1 MSKNPIFQMI
11 PSFFSLLCPVRAV
24 ALAVIACA
32 AVFPSSPVAAAERPN
47 FLVIVADDCTYR
59 DLELHGGQAKT
70 PHINRLADEGMNF
83 TRCFQ
88 AAPMCSPTRHNLYSG
103 LYPVKSG
110 GYPNH
115 AVAEEGV
122 RSVAHYLPEAG
133 YRVGLAGKSH
143 VGPESVYPFESV
155 PGFDR
160 SCTRSPTRP
169 HTLEGVTE
177 FMGRDA
183 GKPFCLFVALVEPH
197 SPWVMGDA
205 SAYPPEELELPP
217 VFADTPETR
226 EHYARYLAEITY
238 MDSQVGDVLGALE
251 ASGRADDTLVL
262 FLSEQGSGFP
272 FAKWTCYDAGL
283 QSAAVIRWPGVVAP
297 GSETDAMIEYV
308 DVLPTFLEVAGA
320 AIPETLDGRSFLPVL
335 RGETDEHKRHVFGIQ
350 TTRGVNN
357 GAEHYGVRS
366 ARSGDYLYIR
376 NLTPDVVFSCVANK
390 GEPWDSW
397 VRAAEGGDE
406 HATRLVHDYRH
417 RPAEELYDVRADPW
431 NRTNLIDEPGREKV
445 RLGLRAELDAWMN
458 AQGDEGAATE
468 MRALEHMKARRT
480 GKSKT
485 KTKSRG
491 QR

>member
-1 MSKNPIFQMI
+1 MI
-11 PSFFSLLCPVRAV
+11 PSFSPKVRVV
-24 ALAVIACA
+24 ALLLLACA
-32 AVFPSSPVAAAERPN
+32 AVFPSSPASAAQRPN

-70 PHINRLADEGMNF
+70 PHLNRLAGEGMNF

-115 AVAEEGV
+115 AVAREGV

-133 YRVGLAGKSH
+133 YRVGLTGKSH
-143 VGPESVYPFESV
+143 VGPGSVYPFESV
-155 PGFDR
+155 PGFDP
-160 SCTRSPTRP
+160 SCTRSPTNS
-169 HTLEGVTE
+169 HTLESVTE

-183 GKPFCLFVALVEPH
+183 AEPFCLFVALVEPH
-197 SPWVMGDA
+197 SPWVMGEA
-205 SAYPPEELELPP
+205 SAYLPEDLKLPP
-217 VFADTPETR
+217 VFVDTPETR

-283 QSAAVIRWPGVVAP
+283 RSAAVVRWPGVVAP
-297 GSETDAMIEYV
+297 GSEADALIEYV
-308 DVLPTFLEVAGA
+308 DVLPTLLEAAGA
-320 AIPETLDGRSFLPVL
+320 AIPKILDGRSFLPVL
-335 RGETDEHKRHVFGIQ
+335 RGETDEHKQHVFGIQ

-366 ARSGDYLYIR
+366 ARSGEYLYIR
-376 NLTPDVVFSCVANK
+376 NLTPDVVFSCAANK

-397 VRAAEGGDE
+397 VRAAQAGDE
-406 HATRLVHDYRH
+406 HAATLVHDYRH
-417 RPAEELYDVRADPW
+417 RPAEELYDVRTDPW
-431 NRTNLIDEPGREKV
+431 NRTNLIDDPGLEKV
-445 RLGLRAELDAWMN
+445 RADLRAELDSWMA

-468 MRALEHMKARRT
+468 MRALKHMKARRT
-480 GKSKT
+480 GKGKGG
-485 KTKSRG
+485 R
-491 QR
+491 